1 MINGILSQ
9 SNMKENKLVENGEL
23 SSSESSV
30 FDEGRPAF
38 LLSTKNSTKW

>member
-23 SSSESSV
+23 SSSV
-30 FDEGRPAF
+30 FDEGRPTF